1 MGALDLLFGGGG
13 GGYFVRI
20 LCFYILFVADLFF
33 IALSLVVYSIV
44 SCSHMGCALFL
55 VLHAV
60 FRSCLS
66 YCALR
71 ILLMLVSHLLVVCV
85 F

>member
-1 MGALDLLFGGGG
+1 MGTLDLLFGGGG
-13 GGYFVRI
+13 GYFVRV
-20 LCFYILFVADLFF
+20 LYFYIWFLADLFF
-33 IALSLVVYSIV
+33 VVFSLVVYSMV
-44 SCSHMGCALFL
+44 SCSHMGCALFS

-66 YCALR
+66 YCALL
-71 ILLMLVSHLLVVCV
+71 ILLMLVSHLVVMCV